1 MVLELRRRLRRA
13 GGRWDDNV
21 RARRTCFCT
30 TSERCRVMGGV
41 TGAVS
46 CAAGCNV
53 AAAGRVQLE
62 GGLGRQL
69 GDGACMALANRSC
82 LLALLVMERGELIFT
97 ASGAPSGALAY
108 GFFGAT
114 GVLGFWLLRGM
125 CSPSECVSPAAASA
139 FEGEFAETWQQHF
152 LGSYLANQQQRRS
165 R

>member
-1 MVLELRRRLRRA
+1 MGGGGPGAVQEA
-13 GGRWDDNV
+13 AEGGRLLAGATHV

-53 AAAGRVQLE
+53 GAAGRVQLE

-125 CSPSECVSPAAASA
+125 CSPSECVSPKASLPKQRNNILA
-139 FEGEFAETWQQHF
+139 RGY
-152 LGSYLANQQQRRS
+152 LVNGGSGVG
-165 R
+165 

>member
-1 MVLELRRRLRRA
+1 
-13 GGRWDDNV
+13 
-21 RARRTCFCT
+21 
-30 TSERCRVMGGV
+30 MGGV

-53 AAAGRVQLE
+53 GAAGRVQLE

-82 LLALLVMERGELIFT
+82 LLALLVMERGELILT